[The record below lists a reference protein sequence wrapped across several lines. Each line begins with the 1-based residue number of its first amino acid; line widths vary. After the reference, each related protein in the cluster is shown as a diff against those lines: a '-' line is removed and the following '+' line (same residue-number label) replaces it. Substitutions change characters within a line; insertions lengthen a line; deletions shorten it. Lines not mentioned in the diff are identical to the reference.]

1 MDPARRAPARLRA
14 RSRLLQTKGPTNGE
28 NTDVLYGKAKGRVP
42 RAPAGTFVIGSGL
55 TTEAAVRKGKAQAPL
70 DGVHGVKIL
79 NQGKAAAL
87 DGVPADGKIR
97 NQAKAAALDGVLRD
111 GNFRNQAKAAA
122 LDGAGVLTVTAG
134 RVANT
139 PRGVAAVEAAV
150 EAALD
155 GAEAAAA
162 AEVAARPGPGMRL
175 QLQETMRMPR
185 QRFLLPAL
193 LLRKLWMVAM
203 LPLLILL
210 LPRLSTVPML
220 LPALVLRKLSMAA
233 MLPLLILLLRR
244 LSPVPMLL
252 LPLLFQKMSRVP
264 LREL

>member
-1 MDPARRAPARLRA
+1 MGRRSGAQKKKARKANYREERKKQKKDKKKIRKLKKQVKSLRRGGRGSSSESSSTTSSSESSFA
-14 RSRLLQTKGPTNGE
+14 DQGANERR

-55 TTEAAVRKGKAQAPL
+55 TTEAAVHKGKAQAPL

-97 NQAKAAALDGVLRD
+97 NQAAALDGVPAVLRD

-139 PRGVAAVEAAV
+139 PGGVAAVEAAV
-150 EAALD
+150 
-155 GAEAAAA
+155 
-162 AEVAARPGPGMRL
+162 
-175 QLQETMRMPR
+175 Q
-185 QRFLLPAL
+185 
-193 LLRKLWMVAM
+193 
-203 LPLLILL
+203 
-210 LPRLSTVPML
+210 
-220 LPALVLRKLSMAA
+220 
-233 MLPLLILLLRR
+233 
-244 LSPVPMLL
+244 
-252 LPLLFQKMSRVP
+252 
-264 LREL
+264 